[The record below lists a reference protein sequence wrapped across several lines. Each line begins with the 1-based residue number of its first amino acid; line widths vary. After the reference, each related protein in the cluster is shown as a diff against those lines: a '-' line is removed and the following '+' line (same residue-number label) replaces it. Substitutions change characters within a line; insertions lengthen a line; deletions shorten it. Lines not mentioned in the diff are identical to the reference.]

1 MKMENGTIFG
11 CPVAKGLES
20 FGDAWSILILRDAHT
35 GITRFDDFR
44 KRLGIAP
51 TILTKRL
58 AALTGAG
65 LLEKRRYSER
75 PPRDEYILTASGKDF
90 LPVLMLIGAWSHR
103 HRGGALYYYI
113 DDETGLKIEPIGID
127 AITGAKLGSRRIRLS
142 KPATPATPESAA
154 SD

>member
-1 MKMENGTIFG
+1 MENGTIFG

-20 FGDAWSILILRDAHT
+20 VGDAWSILILRDAHA
-35 GITRFDDFR
+35 GITRFDEFR

-75 PPRDEYILTASGKDF
+75 PPRDEYILTVSGKDF

-103 HRGGALYYYI
+103 HRGGALYHYI
-113 DDETGLKIEPIGID
+113 DDLTGLKIEPVGID
-127 AITGAKLGSRRIRLS
+127 AVTGAALGTRPIRLS
-142 KPATPATPESAA
+142 KPVILATPESAA